1 MLCAGLAAPVAG
13 PAVSAVTSSHARS
26 RKPAASITARISA
39 GVRRKLVE
47 ASRAHITG

>member
-1 MLCAGLAAPVAG
+1 MLCAGMRRRGRG
-13 PAVSAVTSSHARS
+13 PAVSAVTSSHART
-26 RKPAASITARISA
+26 RKPAPSITARISA